1 DITSLAFP
9 VTVTGKIGTS
19 SDRDYFRFTLGSGQS
34 VTINLTVP
42 SNKDYDLYL
51 LSNSGVTEARSTK
64 AGNGVAES
72 ITFTNTSSGTNT
84 YFAEVEGYSSAFSTT
99 ASYTLRIAK

>member
-1 DITSLAFP
+1 
-9 VTVTGKIGTS
+9 
-19 SDRDYFRFTLGSGQS
+19 
-34 VTINLTVP
+34 
-42 SNKDYDLYL
+42 YL